1 MGISMALFEETT
13 YDPHNR
19 CTNQQQPR
27 RLHHDSERRIASVC
41 AAITEAVHHA
51 TGLRVRELPVKIEDL
66 LTWGGIIFLIA
77 IVLVEIDI
85 QTLGMH

>member
-1 MGISMALFEETT
+1 MQRDFEFAN
-13 YDPHNR
+13 Y
-19 CTNQQQPR
+19 
-27 RLHHDSERRIASVC
+27 
-41 AAITEAVHHA
+41 
-51 TGLRVRELPVKIEDL
+51 PVKIEDL

>member
-1 MGISMALFEETT
+1 MTVMDGSSSESTHWPQSDQGRVMGISMALFEETT

-27 RLHHDSERRIASVC
+27 RVHHDSERRIASVC

-51 TGLRVRELPVKIEDL
+51 TGLRVRELPSKD
-66 LTWGGIIFLIA
+66 
-77 IVLVEIDI
+77 
-85 QTLGMH
+85 

>member
-1 MGISMALFEETT
+1 MDGSSSESTHWPQSDQGRVVMGISMALFEETT

-51 TGLRVRELPVKIEDL
+51 TGLE
-66 LTWGGIIFLIA
+66 FA
-77 IVLVEIDI
+77 NY
-85 QTLGMH
+85 Q